1 MSTTCF
7 KPWTLFLL
15 HAKEGQASPIY
26 KMQSQTSLEDG
37 KAMGDQMA
45 QAKGS
50 GLRNLFDPGFLGH
63 AMRGY
68 CIESEEEHQT
78 SHQVKN

>member
-1 MSTTCF
+1 
-7 KPWTLFLL
+7 
-15 HAKEGQASPIY
+15 
-26 KMQSQTSLEDG
+26 MQSQTTLEDG

-63 AMRGY
+63 AMRGF
-68 CIESEEEHQT
+68 CIESEEEHHM
-78 SHQVKN
+78 SHHVKN

>member
-1 MSTTCF
+1 
-7 KPWTLFLL
+7 
-15 HAKEGQASPIY
+15 
-26 KMQSQTSLEDG
+26 MQSQTTLEDG

-63 AMRGY
+63 AMRGF

>member
-7 KPWTLFLL
+7 KPWALFLL

-26 KMQSQTSLEDG
+26 KMQSQTPLEDG

-45 QAKGS
+45 QAQGPGTYLIQASSDMHGEASVLNIEHIS
-50 GLRNLFDPGFLGH
+50 GKK
-63 AMRGY
+63 
-68 CIESEEEHQT
+68 S
-78 SHQVKN
+78 